1 MTKGFVYSS
10 FLKPYNPRRSQSD
23 VSVGSH
29 SSNESEH
36 SSSSPHSNATLTFN
50 PSGAAVTF
58 TQKPLQDS
66 VSPADVYQSSQPP
79 LEVDSACLPQLG
91 SGDRTAP
98 LAGTGRSQHRYSRPE
113 LGSSPSSRNGHP
125 TKAHL
130 RSVPSVEDRD
140 SGLENSESEGN
151 QVSLQPPSWGWGCQG
166 LTALFGWG
174 LNHPPP
180 WQ

>member
-36 SSSSPHSNATLTFN
+36 SSSSPHSNATLTFS

-58 TQKPLQDS
+58 TQKALQDS
-66 VSPADVYQSSQPP
+66 ASPTDVYQSPQPP
-79 LEVDSACLPQLG
+79 LEVDSPSVAQQG

-98 LAGTGRSQHRYSRPE
+98 LAATVTSQRRISRPE
-113 LGSSPSSRNGHP
+113 LGCSPSTRNGHP

-130 RSVPSVEDRD
+130 RPTPSLEDRD

-151 QVSLQPPSWGWGCQG
+151 QVSLQAPSWGWGCQKP
-166 LTALFGWG
+166 TALFGWG
-174 LNHPPP
+174 LNPPPP

>member
-1 MTKGFVYSS
+1 MYSS
-10 FLKPYNPRRSQSD
+10 FLKPYSPRRSQSD

-36 SSSSPHSNATLTFN
+36 SSSSPQSNATLTFS

-66 VSPADVYQSSQPP
+66 VSPADVYQPP
-79 LEVDSACLPQLG
+79 LEVDSPSLPQLG

-98 LAGTGRSQHRYSRPE
+98 VAGTVTSQHRYSRPE
-113 LGSSPSSRNGHP
+113 LGCSPRSRNGHP

-130 RSVPSVEDRD
+130 RPTPSVEDRD

-151 QVSLQPPSWGWGCQG
+151 QVSLWPPSWGWGCQG
-166 LTALFGWG
+166 LTAWFGWG

>member
-10 FLKPYNPRRSQSD
+10 FLKPYSPRRSQSD

-36 SSSSPHSNATLTFN
+36 SSSSPQSNATLTFG

-66 VSPADVYQSSQPP
+66 VSPADVYQSPQPP
-79 LEVDSACLPQLG
+79 LEVDSPSLPRLG

-98 LAGTGRSQHRYSRPE
+98 VTSQRHYSRPE
-113 LGSSPSSRNGHP
+113 LSCSPSSRNGHS

-130 RSVPSVEDRD
+130 RPTPSVEDRD

-151 QVSLQPPSWGWGCQG
+151 QVSLQPPSWGWGYQG
-166 LTALFGWG
+166 LTALVGWG

>member
-10 FLKPYNPRRSQSD
+10 FLKPYSPRRSHSD

-36 SSSSPHSNATLTFN
+36 SSCSPQGNATLSFS
-50 PSGAAVTF
+50 PGGAAVTF
-58 TQKPLQDS
+58 TQKALQDS
-66 VSPADVYQSSQPP
+66 VSPADVYQSPQPP
-79 LEVDSACLPQLG
+79 LEVDSPSLPQRG

-98 LAGTGRSQHRYSRPE
+98 LAGSVTSQQRYSRPE
-113 LGSSPSSRNGHP
+113 RGCSPGSRNGHP

-130 RSVPSVEDRD
+130 RPTPSVEDRD

-166 LTALFGWG
+166 LTALVGWG

-180 WQ
+180 